1 MPAVCT
7 CGRAARVVAV
17 LSSFWSLR
25 GCIGEGSQED
35 SLASRAEADAG
46 MTTEDELETSGKVGR
61 IGMGTDGRDEEI
73 DVVDIAYVMSSCGVP
88 RVGDG
93 DTGDAGT

>member
-1 MPAVCT
+1 
-7 CGRAARVVAV
+7 
-17 LSSFWSLR
+17 
-25 GCIGEGSQED
+25 
-35 SLASRAEADAG
+35 
-46 MTTEDELETSGKVGR
+46 MTTEDELKTSGTLGR
-61 IGMGTDGRDEEI
+61 IGVGRDGRDEEI

>member
-1 MPAVCT
+1 
-7 CGRAARVVAV
+7 
-17 LSSFWSLR
+17 
-25 GCIGEGSQED
+25 
-35 SLASRAEADAG
+35 
-46 MTTEDELETSGKVGR
+46 MTTEDELETSGKVSR
-61 IGMGTDGRDEEI
+61 IGVGTDGRDEEI